1 MAQENKCFD
10 CGAEFKPDGCTTG
23 YGTDNDN
30 HRICFACCGNRD
42 LKDMIKTGRATLYLI
57 KVTSNPNT
65 EKQTWGPQKI
75 EYKITN
81 WPNSL
86 SFIPTRVKIGR
97 HNIARTRTDVWF
109 NLIEAKEQWHGVT
122 YGDNTQICH
131 CKRIKE

>member
-23 YGTDNDN
+23 YGTDKDN

-42 LKDMIKTGRATLYLI
+42 LKSMIETGRAILYLC
-57 KVTSNPNT
+57 KDDNAFN
-65 EKQTWGPQKI
+65 G
-75 EYKITN
+75 YKITN